1 MDFRKLTFWLRID
14 FKARSFRCIALAVW
28 LSGGFGFDTVEG
40 AEAPSYTREIRPI
53 LAEHCFACHG
63 QDDKARKG
71 DLRLDLRNIAL
82 VGGKSGRPAVQPGN
96 AAGSE
101 LMARITSHDPDVRM
115 PPPDAK
121 KPVTDAEI
129 EILRRWVASGAEY
142 QPHWSF
148 IEPIRPKLPTL
159 KTPMSSPDLGSPIDA
174 FVRARLELENIKPA
188 PAADRPALLRR
199 LSLDLT
205 GLPPS
210 PQELESFLNDSTPD
224 AYSKQVD
231 RLLASPHFGE
241 RWAQWWLDAAR
252 YSDSD
257 GYEKDL
263 PRQQW
268 PWRDWV
274 IQALNRDLPYDRFIV
289 EQIAG
294 DLLPNATQDQR
305 TATGFLRN
313 SMVNEEGAIIAEQFR
328 TEGLID
334 RMDCLGK
341 AVLGLTMQCAQCHS
355 HKFDPL
361 TQEEY
366 YRIFAYINNDFESI
380 GHVYSP
386 EQLKSI
392 ERIHRGIA
400 DEETALKR
408 MHPDWQRRLSDWEVQ
423 QRAPVANWEPLDATE
438 QFLEG
443 GLAHP
448 EELPDHSIITL
459 GFRPS
464 GGDLRVLGRTSRT
477 NLTGLRL
484 EAMTHGDLAFG
495 GPGRSPPGTFAV
507 SELVLEARPAG
518 STNAWVRVG
527 LTNATADFAEPD
539 HTFAGPKQ
547 MASDDKRHLGPVGY
561 LIDGKEDTA
570 WSADRGRGRRNTDYE
585 AVAQIASTNAPFP
598 GAGLDLR
605 VTLQFRH
612 AGPGQDNFLGR
623 FRISFTDEPTPVAD
637 PLPRPVRA
645 ALAKPA
651 ENRTPTEQSVI
662 FSTWRSMSFG
672 TQEGEARIEALW
684 RDYPEGDTVLNLA
697 QRPPE
702 LARETSLLE
711 RGSWQKPGRKVTA
724 GTPAFLHPLPAGADA
739 SRLTLGR
746 WFVDRRSPT
755 TARVIVNRVWQAYFG
770 LGLVETPEDFGV
782 RAPLPTHPELLDWLA
797 VEFMEPG
804 TLPALNEQPWSLKH
818 LHRLIVNSATYRQA
832 AMVDAGLLARDPLNR
847 LLARGPRF
855 RADAE
860 MIRDVALSAAGLLQE
875 RVGGAS
881 FYPPVPESMFALNYT
896 KIAWPTATGSERY
909 RRSLY
914 QFRRRSMPDPVL
926 GGFDAPNGDSACVR
940 RVRSNTPLA
949 ALTGLNETVFVEA
962 SRALA
967 LRTLRE
973 AKPTE
978 SDRIDYAFRL
988 CTGRLP
994 KPAEVILIRDLLK
1007 SRQQRVADGWVPA
1020 REIAFTDPV
1029 SVEQLPTGTNP
1040 TQAAAWAIV
1049 SRVLLNLDETLTK

>member
-1 MDFRKLTFWLRID
+1 MIWLRIQL
-14 FKARSFRCIALAVW
+14 KVRSFRCIALAVCLGGW
-28 LSGGFGFDTVEG
+28 IGFGTVEG
-40 AEAPSYTREIRPI
+40 ATALSYTRDVRPI

-71 DLRLDLRNIAL
+71 GLRLDLRNIAL
-82 VGGKSGRPAVQPGN
+82 VGGKSGKPALQPGN
-96 AAGSE
+96 PEGSE
-101 LMARITSHDPDVRM
+101 LIARITSQDADVRM
-115 PPPDAK
+115 PPPEAK
-121 KPVTDAEI
+121 KPLSGAEI
-129 EILRRWVASGAEY
+129 EILRQWVGSGAEY

-148 IEPIRPKLPTL
+148 IEPVRPNLPTL
-159 KTPMSSPDLGSPIDA
+159 QAPRLGLDPGSPIDA
-174 FVRARLELENIKPA
+174 FVRARLEWEDLKPA
-188 PAADRPALLRR
+188 PDADRPALLRR

-210 PQELESFLNDSTPD
+210 PRELESYLNDSAPD

-268 PWRDWV
+268 AWRDWV
-274 IQALNRDLPYDRFIV
+274 IQALNRDLPYDHFVI

-341 AVLGLTMQCAQCHS
+341 AVLGLTLQCAQCHS

-366 YRIFAYINNDFESI
+366 YRIFAFLNNDFESI
-380 GHVYSP
+380 GRVYSP

-392 ERIHRGIA
+392 DRINRGIA
-400 DEETALKR
+400 DEEAALKA
-408 MHPDWQRRLSDWEVQ
+408 MQPDWPKRLSDWVAR
-423 QRAPVANWEPLDATE
+423 QRPPVANWEPLDATD
-438 QFLEG
+438 QILEG

-464 GGDLRVLGRTSRT
+464 SGDLRVFGRTSRT

-495 GPGRSPPGTFAV
+495 GPGRSSPGTFAV
-507 SELVLEARPAG
+507 SEMILETRPVG
-518 STNAWVRVG
+518 STNAWVKVG
-527 LTNATADFAEPD
+527 LTNATADFAETDHALVASLKPD
-539 HTFAGPKQ
+539 ATE
-547 MASDDKRHLGPVGY
+547 DKRRLGPARY
-561 LIDGKEDTA
+561 LIDGNEETA
-570 WSADRGRGRRNTDYE
+570 WSADRGLGRRHTDYE
-585 AVAQIASTNAPFP
+585 AVVQLAPTNTPFT
-598 GAGLDLR
+598 GAGVELR

-612 AGPGQDNFLGR
+612 AGPGSGQNNFLGR

-637 PLPRPVRA
+637 PLPRRVRT
-645 ALAKPA
+645 ALAKSAEDRTPA
-651 ENRTPTEQSVI
+651 ERAAI
-662 FSTWRSMSFG
+662 FSIWRSVSP
-672 TQEGEARIEALW
+672 EAKESNGRIEALW
-684 RDYPEGDTVLNLA
+684 REFPEGDTVLNLA
-697 QRPPE
+697 QRPPD

-711 RGSWQKPGRKVTA
+711 RGSWQKPGRKITA
-724 GTPAFLHPLPAGADA
+724 GTPAFLHPLPAGARS

-746 WFVDRRSPT
+746 WLVDRRSPT

-770 LGLVETPEDFGV
+770 LGLVETPEDFGL

-797 VEFMEPG
+797 VEFMEPV
-804 TLPALNEQPWSLKH
+804 TQKSPDEQPWSLKH
-818 LHRLIVNSATYRQA
+818 LHRLIVNSATYRQSA
-832 AMVDAGLLARDPLNR
+832 KLDPGLMARDPVNR

-855 RADAE
+855 RAEAE
-860 MIRDVALSAAGLLQE
+860 MIRDVALSAAGLLHE
-875 RVGGAS
+875 RVGGPS
-881 FYPPVPESMFALNYT
+881 FYPPVPESMFAFNYT
-896 KIAWPTATGSERY
+896 KIAWPTATGAERY

-949 ALTGLNETVFVEA
+949 ALTGLNEPIFVEA

-978 SDRIDYAFRL
+978 SDRIEYAFRL
-988 CTGRLP
+988 CTGRVP
-994 KPAEVILIRDLLK
+994 RPAEITLIHDLLK
-1007 SRQQRVADGWVPA
+1007 SRQQRIADGWVPA
-1020 REIAFTDPV
+1020 KEIAFTDPG
-1029 SVEQLPTGTNP
+1029 SIEQLPAGTNP
-1040 TQAAAWAIV
+1040 TEAAAWAIV